1 MIGLGT
7 AKKSLLTVMS
17 TALLLTSGA
26 VGAQPALATFG
37 DDVALLFCSQV
48 RHNNSQDFRNK
59 LREYRLRIR
68 DIYPRIRCNG
78 ESMIQFA
85 HHSGSAEIGRFIANS
100 VLIRDLYD
108 VGDVTWARQLPQ
120 QNSIRQ
126 VIEDRL
132 QQVSQ

>member
-1 MIGLGT
+1 MIGFGT
-7 AKKSLLTVMS
+7 AKKILLTVMS

-26 VGAQPALATFG
+26 VGSQPALATFG

-68 DIYPRIRCNG
+68 DIYPSIRCNG

>member
-108 VGDVTWARQLPQ
+108 VGDVSWARQLPQ

-126 VIEDRL
+126 VIEERL